1 MSNHN
6 YSQYSS
12 KKSKAKEPTSEVKME
27 VETPEAV
34 EVVEAVTPAP
44 VSEVVE
50 TVETMTPPKSVI
62 GTVANCLK
70 LNIRV
75 KPAVTADA
83 MCVVDMNSKLTIDP
97 ANSSDEWLAVT
108 TVNGDKGFCMKK
120 FVNAKL

>member
-6 YSQYSS
+6 YSQYSN
-12 KKSKAKEPTSEVKME
+12 KKSKTKEPTTEVKME
-27 VETPEAV
+27 VETTEITA
-34 EVVEAVTPAP
+34 A
-44 VSEVVE
+44 VE
-50 TVETMTPPKSVI
+50 TVETVEIAETVVLPKTVI